1 MSLTGLDRTW
11 MYRRDNASSAKDRH
25 GPCGIGWDAMEASV
39 RCTLWERT
47 HSMDVSAGQVW
58 KHVVYEF

>member
-1 MSLTGLDRTW
+1 MDLVE
-11 MYRRDNASSAKDRH
+11 
-25 GPCGIGWDAMEASV
+25 PGWDAMEASM
-39 RCTLWERT
+39 RCTLWERA